1 MESIKAMLVAG
12 NSKGED
18 PTDLRE
24 PHVVEK
30 VLSDEV
36 DGAWADGKAPIEMI
50 TTFLGHLED
59 EETEEA
65 LALAQQI
72 LAHEPENQLIKNLQ
86 TALQLKLVVDSHA
99 EAHDSSESSDD
110 EDEDGDDE
118 DEDEDTDDDGEDNE
132 AMLAEAK
139 DVEL

>member
-1 MESIKAMLVAG
+1 MDSIKAALAS
-12 NSKGED
+12 SKSED
-18 PTDLRE
+18 PADLRE

-30 VLSDEV
+30 VLSDEI

-72 LAHEPENQLIKNLQ
+72 LAHEPANQLIKNLQ
-86 TALQLKLVVDSHA
+86 TALQLKLVVDNHA

-110 EDEDGDDE
+110 DEDDEEDE
-118 DEDEDTDDDGEDNE
+118 EDEDTDDDGQDNE